1 MGTPPI
7 MTDGSASGSP
17 GVDTGNGGTEDDG
30 TEDGDRAGPGGRVVT
45 AAGDLDLHTGPA
57 LRGELLGR
65 IESGRHDLVV
75 DMAAVSYLD
84 SSGITVL
91 ISGLKA
97 ARVLGGTV
105 RLARCQPVILQ
116 LLELTGLSR
125 VFLVYPTVEE
135 ALADPLA
142 RGTTPAPPP

>member
-17 GVDTGNGGTEDDG
+17 G
-30 TEDGDRAGPGGRVVT
+30 GPGDLDGSPPRVVT
-45 AAGDLDLHTGPA
+45 VAGDLDLHTGPA
-57 LRGELLGR
+57 LRSELLGR
-65 IESGRHDLVV
+65 IDRGEHDLVV

-91 ISGLKA
+91 ISALKA
-97 ARVLGGTV
+97 ARLLGGTV
-105 RLARCQPVILQ
+105 RLACCQPVILQ
-116 LLELTGLSR
+116 LLDLTGLSR
-125 VFLVYPTVEE
+125 VFLVYPAVDD

-142 RGTTPAPPP
+142 RPTGHASPA